1 MYLWYVCIWGVLCVC
16 AYVHTCECV
25 VCTQACVYVHVYIHI
40 CECWSLRKMLVSSS
54 SNLTN
59 FFFLN
64 QGLTDLKALFQGYL
78 CIKLFG
84 SPVTVPL
91 NWHYNHKQT
100 GFLCRCW
107 HSSLGPQTCRAGTFF
122 PASSLTIC
130 GLKIFYFICLFC
142 VCVYEKVCCSCE
154 SHRTTCRNW
163 FSLLQCGFQGRPQV
177 IKCGSK
183 HLLSHLT
190 GPTW

>member
-1 MYLWYVCIWGVLCVC
+1 MVCIYLG
-16 AYVHTCECV
+16 CV
-25 VCTQACVYVHVYIHI
+25 VCVRVYTHVNVWFVPRHVCMCMCIFTYVNA
-40 CECWSLRKMLVSSS
+40 EAWGRCWCPPPAILLI
-54 SNLTN
+54 

-78 CIKLFG
+78 SIKLFG

-91 NWHYNHKQT
+91 SWHYNHKQT

-107 HSSLGPQTCRAGTFF
+107 HSSLGPQACRAGTFF
-122 PASSLTIC
+122 PTSSLTIC

-142 VCVYEKVCCSCE
+142 VCVYEKVFCSCE
-154 SHRTTCRNW
+154 SHRTTCRSW
-163 FSLLQCGFQGRPQV
+163 FSLLQCGSQGRPQV